1 MDPQTLKRLGELSRM
16 LEAATSEYAE
26 LDEAAV
32 RAKAAAEFAADR
44 AFLGGEGSIEQR
56 KAEARVE
63 TYRVRLDAEL
73 ATAMVRHCQER
84 IRTLRSQIEVGRS
97 LNAALRS
104 EFAAGGSVT

>member
-16 LEAATSEYAE
+16 LEAATSEYP
-26 LDEAAV
+26 D
-32 RAKAAAEFAADR
+32 AD
-44 AFLGGEGSIEQR
+44 LTGGEGSIEQR